1 MLDAAL
7 DVASAGWPIF
17 PCWWSG
23 DRAKAPMTKTGFKAA
38 TTDPEQIRYWW
49 TKAPEAL
56 IGMALPPHLLVL
68 DIDPRHGGDVEELEK
83 HLGPLPKT
91 LTVWSGRGDGG
102 QHLYYRRPS
111 GDLTSTALP
120 AGVDLR
126 IGGKHYLIGPPSRHP
141 DTGKPYTWE
150 ERETQHLPAAAI
162 LRLRRISRKP
172 QPKPLNDEAGRN
184 GLIAFVA
191 AAPEGERNSR
201 LYWASCRAAENN
213 DTLGL
218 EYLKVA
224 AMNAGLSDL
233 EARRT
238 IESASYGM
246 RNFESNPYGP
256 TPRTG
261 AH

>member
-7 DVASAGWPIF
+7 DVAAAGWPIF

-49 TKAPEAL
+49 TKAPDAL
-56 IGMALPPHLLVL
+56 IGMALPSHLLVL
-68 DIDPRHGGDVEELEK
+68 DIDPRHGGSVEELEK
-83 HLGPLPKT
+83 QLGPLPDT
-91 LTVWSGRGDGG
+91 LTVWSGRQDGG
-102 QHLYYRRPS
+102 KHLYFRRPP
-111 GDLTSTALP
+111 GELTSTALP
-120 AGVDLR
+120 NGVDLR
-126 IGGKHYLIGPPSRHP
+126 IGGKHYLIGPPSKHP
-141 DTGKPYTWE
+141 DTGAPYVWE
-150 ERETQHLPAAAI
+150 EREAQRLPPAAI
-162 LRLRRISRKP
+162 RRLQRSSRKP
-172 QPKPLNDEAGRN
+172 PPRPMSPGTARN
-184 GLIAFVA
+184 GLLAFVA
-191 AAPEGERNSR
+191 GAPEGERNSR
-201 LYWASCRAAENN
+201 LYWAACRAAENE
-213 DTLGL
+213 DTTGL

-246 RNFESNPYGP
+246 RNFESNPRRP
-256 TPRTG
+256 NPRTG